1 MVQKKSLWYIS
12 ELSWSWVMW
21 AGDLSLPVSNRSC
34 PPVIAEVSQIVD
46 EFKGVG
52 AMVLNN

>member
-12 ELSWSWVMW
+12 ELPWSWVMW
-21 AGDLSLPVSNRSC
+21 VGDLSLPVYNSSC
-34 PPVIAEVSQIVD
+34 PPVIAEASQIVD

-52 AMVLNN
+52 AMVLK